1 MRVSHEMETA
11 CDRGQCSSEKRELGR
26 FLELGGAAYFGS
38 SISDLEWKFL
48 STVQKGFLESNGL
61 E

>member
-1 MRVSHEMETA
+1 MRVSHEVETA
-11 CDRGQCSSEKRELGR
+11 CDRGQRSREKRELSR

-38 SISDLEWKFL
+38 SISHLEWKFL
-48 STVQKGFLESNGL
+48 STVKKGFLESNGL